1 MTRDDLLRRMDRAV
15 AYSVPMVVEQTSRG
29 ERGYD
34 IFSLLL
40 KNRIVF
46 LGTPIDDVVANLI
59 VAQLLYLA
67 QEDPDRDIQMY
78 INSPGGQIDAG
89 LAIYDTMHL
98 IKPPVATTCI
108 GMAASMGAVLLGGG
122 QRGKRSALPNSR
134 ILIHQASAG
143 FQGTASDIEVQARE
157 ILRMNAR
164 LQELIAADTGKS
176 VDRVAHDVNRD
187 YWMSATEAKEYGV
200 IDLIH
205 GQTAATASADLA
217 EAAVKATV
225 ESGTSVGNGRH

>member
-1 MTRDDLLRRMDRAV
+1 VVNAPV
-15 AYSVPMVVEQTSRG
+15 AYTVPTVVEQTSRG

-67 QEDPDRDIQMY
+67 QEDADREIQMY

-98 IKPPVATTCI
+98 IQPQVATTCI

-122 QRGKRSALPNSR
+122 AKGKRSALPNSR